1 MGDPETTQF
10 GYFASGGWLL
20 QGTFGH
26 WNDDFLAMA
35 LAYVRTNSR
44 LTQFQEDRDTIRPG
58 SVGIQTYGSILEID
72 YGARITPWFLIQP
85 NLQYLINPGGAGK
98 IPNALVL
105 GIHTDVTF

>member
-58 SVGIQTYGSILEID
+58 SVGIQNIREYTRDRLRGAD
-72 YGARITPWFLIQP
+72 YAVVFDTAQS
-85 NLQYLINPGGAGK
+85 A
-98 IPNALVL
+98 IP
-105 GIHTDVTF
+105 D